1 MRIDRLELTNFRNY
15 QSFEIEPSDG
25 INLILG
31 RNAIGKTNLLEA
43 IYLITVG
50 KSFRTL
56 KASEMIRLGESS
68 ANIRATVESGGYSDE
83 LKIILNLNQKNEYIM
98 NSDSIN
104 IKNYAGDFSCVIF
117 SPNDLNMIKLSPG
130 ERRKYIDSLIEKVSP
145 VYKYNLAKYR
155 KILFERN
162 KLLKRPNEELLK
174 VYDFQL
180 ASYGVKILFERLKY
194 IKEIE
199 EFAKKHYSRLSQ
211 GSKLKI
217 TYLST
222 VKFLKDKMEQ
232 TFMEILLEQREKDFE
247 SRFTTV
253 GPHRDDLDFKINEM
267 SAKSFASQGE
277 TRSIVL
283 ALKLAE
289 MDFLEKFNKRRP
301 ILLLDDVFSE
311 LDKTRAMYL
320 SQSLDNMQTFITS
333 TNLNEDSFLID
344 SNKINVERL

>member
-1 MRIDRLELTNFRNY
+1 M
-15 QSFEIEPSDG
+15 
-25 INLILG
+25 
-31 RNAIGKTNLLEA
+31 
-43 IYLITVG
+43 
-50 KSFRTL
+50 
-56 KASEMIRLGESS
+56 
-68 ANIRATVESGGYSDE
+68 
-83 LKIILNLNQKNEYIM
+83 
-98 NSDSIN
+98 
-104 IKNYAGDFSCVIF
+104 
-117 SPNDLNMIKLSPG
+117 
-130 ERRKYIDSLIEKVSP
+130 
-145 VYKYNLAKYR
+145 
-155 KILFERN
+155 
-162 KLLKRPNEELLK
+162 LK

>member
-1 MRIDRLELTNFRNY
+1 MKIDRLELTNFRNY

-130 ERRKYIDSLIEKVSP
+130 EKK
-145 VYKYNLAKYR
+145 K
-155 KILFERN
+155 KI
-162 KLLKRPNEELLK
+162 
-174 VYDFQL
+174 
-180 ASYGVKILFERLKY
+180 
-194 IKEIE
+194 
-199 EFAKKHYSRLSQ
+199 H
-211 GSKLKI
+211 
-217 TYLST
+217 
-222 VKFLKDKMEQ
+222 
-232 TFMEILLEQREKDFE
+232 
-247 SRFTTV
+247 
-253 GPHRDDLDFKINEM
+253 
-267 SAKSFASQGE
+267 
-277 TRSIVL
+277 
-283 ALKLAE
+283 
-289 MDFLEKFNKRRP
+289 
-301 ILLLDDVFSE
+301 
-311 LDKTRAMYL
+311 
-320 SQSLDNMQTFITS
+320 
-333 TNLNEDSFLID
+333 
-344 SNKINVERL
+344 

>member
-130 ERRKYIDSLIEKVSP
+130 ERRKYIDSLIE
-145 VYKYNLAKYR
+145 
-155 KILFERN
+155 
-162 KLLKRPNEELLK
+162 
-174 VYDFQL
+174 
-180 ASYGVKILFERLKY
+180 
-194 IKEIE
+194 
-199 EFAKKHYSRLSQ
+199 
-211 GSKLKI
+211 
-217 TYLST
+217 
-222 VKFLKDKMEQ
+222 
-232 TFMEILLEQREKDFE
+232 
-247 SRFTTV
+247 
-253 GPHRDDLDFKINEM
+253 
-267 SAKSFASQGE
+267 
-277 TRSIVL
+277 
-283 ALKLAE
+283 
-289 MDFLEKFNKRRP
+289 
-301 ILLLDDVFSE
+301 
-311 LDKTRAMYL
+311 
-320 SQSLDNMQTFITS
+320 
-333 TNLNEDSFLID
+333 
-344 SNKINVERL
+344 

>member
-1 MRIDRLELTNFRNY
+1 MKINRLELNNFRNY
-15 QSFEIEPSDG
+15 ERFEIEPSDG

-43 IYLITVG
+43 IYLLTVG
-50 KSFRTL
+50 KSFRAL
-56 KASEMIRLGESS
+56 KTNEMIKIGEEFS
-68 ANIRATVESGGYSDE
+68 NIKATVESNGYIDE
-83 LKIILNLNQKNEYIM
+83 LEIILNANQKNKYIL
-98 NSDSIN
+98 NSDSVN
-104 IKNYAGDFSCVIF
+104 VKNYAGDFSCVIF

-130 ERRKYIDSLIEKVSP
+130 ERRKYIDNLIEKVSP
-145 VYKYNLAKYR
+145 IYKYNLAKYK
-155 KILFERN
+155 KIIFERN
-162 KLLKRPNEELLK
+162 KLLKRPNEDLLR

-180 ASYGVKILFERLKY
+180 ATYGVKILFERLKF

-199 EFAKKHYSRLSQ
+199 EFAKQHYYRLSQ
-211 GSKLKI
+211 DSELKI

-222 VKFLKDKMEQ
+222 IKFTKEKMEEV
-232 TFMEILLEQREKDFE
+232 FMNILLEQREKDFE
-247 SRFTTV
+247 SRFTTL
-253 GPHRDDLDFKINEM
+253 GPHRDDLDFKINSM

-289 MDFLEKFNKRRP
+289 MDVLEKNNKNRP

-311 LDKTRAMYL
+311 LDKTRAKYL
-320 SQSLDNMQTFITS
+320 AKSLDNMQTFITS
-333 TNLNEDSFLID
+333 TNLNEENFLID